1 MLTTNYGIVKYLY
14 LLAIFIVLFLGFKT
28 FRMIVKY
35 WSENNSKKIE
45 LVFQVI
51 FLSGVI
57 ISGITVGI
65 LQ

>member
-14 LLAIFIVLFLGFKT
+14 LLAIFIVFLGFKT